1 MRRKIFTALALGAVL
16 LSAGASALAQ
26 TPMPD
31 PLDTRSAK
39 RLDDMEQVMRELRA
53 IVYQGRATGKP
64 VVIEDSD
71 NGRKIDA
78 VSQRIDIL
86 TQRIADLTA
95 TLTQQNADRDRLT
108 QQLQQTQRD
117 LTAAS
122 AANRT
127 LADRIGS
134 LEKRN
139 ADTDAAARAAAQAA
153 AAQAAAEAA
162 LTPDVLFARGR
173 QSFADNDLASA
184 EKDFQSLVD
193 RFPGD
198 AHGPES
204 NYWLGEIQTK
214 RADFSDAMVN
224 YVAALAGWPQ
234 TPWAPTATLNLAR
247 NLVAAGNNAQACEA
261 LTSLSSKY
269 PRAPAPIPASA
280 VTLRT
285 QAKCPR

>member
-1 MRRKIFTALALGAVL
+1 MRRKIFTVLALGAVL

-31 PLDTRSAK
+31 PLDNRSVN
-39 RLDDMEQVMRELRA
+39 RLDEMEKVMRELRA

-78 VSQRIDIL
+78 MGARIDIL

-108 QQLQQTQRD
+108 QQLQQSQRD
-117 LTAAS
+117 LGSAN
-122 AANRT
+122 AANRA
-127 LADRIGS
+127 LADRVGA
-134 LEKRN
+134 LERRN
-139 ADTDAAARAAAQAA
+139 ADADAAARAAAQAA
-153 AAQAAAEAA
+153 AVQAAAEAA
-162 LTPDVLFARGR
+162 LTPDQLFVRAR
-173 QSFADNDLASA
+173 QSYADNDLVSA
-184 EKDFQSLVD
+184 ERDFQSVVD
-193 RFPGD
+193 RFPGNPN
-198 AHGPES
+198 AAES
-204 NYWLGEIQTK
+204 NYWLAEIQTK
-214 RADFSDAMVN
+214 RSDLSDAMVN

-234 TPWAPTATLNLAR
+234 TPWAPMATLNLAR
-247 NLVAAGNNAQACEA
+247 ALVAAGNNSDACAA

-280 VTLRT
+280 ATLRT